1 MNKGMNLKLER
12 IKRGLN
18 QKQLSKLSGVG
29 VNTIVKL
36 EKGDI
41 DSVMVHNL
49 KKIANVLGMTITELF
64 FSDEQ

>member
-1 MNKGMNLKLER
+1 MNLKLER

-49 KKIANVLGMTITELF
+49 KKIANVLGMSISELF

>member
-1 MNKGMNLKLER
+1 MNLKLER
-12 IKRGLN
+12 IRRGLN

-29 VNTIVKL
+29 VTTIVKI

>member
-1 MNKGMNLKLER
+1 MNLKLER
-12 IKRGLN
+12 IRRGLN

-29 VNTIVKL
+29 VTTIVKI

-49 KKIANVLGMTITELF
+49 RKIANALGMTITELF
-64 FSDEQ
+64 FNDEQ

>member
-1 MNKGMNLKLER
+1 MNLKLER

-29 VNTIVKL
+29 VTTIVKI

-41 DSVMVHNL
+41 DSVTVHNL
-49 KKIANVLGMTITELF
+49 RKIANVLGMTITELF
-64 FSDEQ
+64 FNDEQ

>member
-1 MNKGMNLKLER
+1 MNLKLER
-12 IKRGLN
+12 IRRGLN

-29 VNTIVKL
+29 VTTIVKI

-49 KKIANVLGMTITELF
+49 KKIANVLGMSISELF

>member
-1 MNKGMNLKLER
+1 MNLKLER
-12 IKRGLN
+12 IRRGLN

-29 VNTIVKL
+29 VNTIVKI

-49 KKIANVLGMTITELF
+49 RKIANALGMTITELF
-64 FSDEQ
+64 FNDEQ

>member
-1 MNKGMNLKLER
+1 MNLKLER
-12 IKRGLN
+12 IRRGLN

-49 KKIANVLGMTITELF
+49 RKIANALGMTITELF
-64 FSDEQ
+64 FNDEQ

>member
-1 MNKGMNLKLER
+1 MNLKLER

-18 QKQLSKLSGVG
+18 QRQLSKLSGVG

-49 KKIANVLGMTITELF
+49 KKIANVLGMSISELF

>member
-1 MNKGMNLKLER
+1 MNLKLER

>member
-1 MNKGMNLKLER
+1 MNLKLER
-12 IKRGLN
+12 IRRGFN

-49 KKIANVLGMTITELF
+49 RKIANALGMTITELF
-64 FSDEQ
+64 FNDEQ

>member
-1 MNKGMNLKLER
+1 MNLKLER

-29 VNTIVKL
+29 VTTIVKI

-41 DSVMVHNL
+41 DSVTVHNL
-49 KKIANVLGMTITELF
+49 RKISNVLGMTITELF
-64 FSDEQ
+64 FNDEQ

>member
-1 MNKGMNLKLER
+1 MNLKLER
-12 IKRGLN
+12 IRRGLN

-29 VNTIVKL
+29 VTTIVKI

-49 KKIANVLGMTITELF
+49 KKIANVLEMSIVELF
-64 FSDEQ
+64 FNEDE